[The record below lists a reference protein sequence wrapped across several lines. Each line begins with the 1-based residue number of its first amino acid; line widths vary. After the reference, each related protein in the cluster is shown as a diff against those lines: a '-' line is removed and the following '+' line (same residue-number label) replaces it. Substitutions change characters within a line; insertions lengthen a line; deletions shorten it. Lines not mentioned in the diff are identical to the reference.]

1 VSDPVIKA
9 TCLLSNDQCDDI
21 LHAHFQE
28 EAAPQEGEALKRLYW
43 YRNMIRRAY
52 NSGYTKGYSE
62 GYETGYADGN
72 ADGRGRV

>member
-9 TCLLSNDQCDDI
+9 TCLLSNDECDDI

-28 EAAPQEGEALKRLYW
+28 EEAPQEGEALKRLNW

-52 NSGYTKGYSE
+52 ASGYSE
-62 GYETGYADGN
+62 GYTTGYADGN